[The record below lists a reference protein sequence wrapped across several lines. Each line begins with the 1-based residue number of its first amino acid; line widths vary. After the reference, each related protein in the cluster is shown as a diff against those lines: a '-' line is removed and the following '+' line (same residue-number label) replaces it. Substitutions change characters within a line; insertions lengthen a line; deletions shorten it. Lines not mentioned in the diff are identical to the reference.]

1 MAHRSPFKRLADRLL
16 GESVDD
22 FIVSRRANGDSYR
35 RIARA
40 LLDATDGEIDVT
52 EATVRAWHQQQD
64 DDTECVAMRS
74 TA

>member
-16 GESVDD
+16 GEPVDG
-22 FIVSRRANGDSYR
+22 FIADRRAQGESYR

-40 LLDATDGEIDVT
+40 LLEATHGEIDVT
-52 EATVRAWHQQQD
+52 EATVRAWHQQD
-64 DDTECVAMRS
+64 DDEAAPRLA